1 MSTLTDH
8 ELALLAAERFR
19 PFHPERINPASINLG
34 IGTSLLREVPRLPGE
49 PARRR
54 GDTLQQIDLS
64 RCSQADPYWVEP
76 GEWILCDAEEWITIP
91 PDMEATVT
99 LRSSAARAGW
109 DHALAGY
116 VDPGYSGRLTLEFV
130 NCRRHSALPLYPGLQ
145 LVQLRVFRLGA
156 IPERHYGQT
165 GRYQGAE
172 AVEACRDQSVICA
185 A

>member
-8 ELALLAAERFR
+8 ELHALAADHFR
-19 PFHPERINPASINLG
+19 PFHPDRISPASINLG
-34 IGTSLLREVPRLPGE
+34 IGTGLLREVPREPGE

-54 GDTLQQIDLS
+54 GDTLQQIDLTPFT
-64 RCSQADPYWVEP
+64 QADPYWVEP

-91 PDMEATVT
+91 PTMEATVT

-130 NCRRHSALPLYPGLQ
+130 NCRRHSALPLYSGLQ
-145 LVQLRVFRLGA
+145 LVQIRVFRLGST
-156 IPERHYGQT
+156 PDRHYGQT
-165 GRYQGAE
+165 GRYQGAQ
-172 AVEACRDQSVICA
+172 AVEGCRDQTVTCA